1 MNTMIFYVLLGYR
14 PLDFTTDDGNAV
26 KGTQLFVRFPEDGV
40 TGEMCD
46 KLFVRDGIELPAL
59 TPGMTLDIRFNRKG
73 KVAAV
78 KVAVPAKS

>member
-1 MNTMIFYVLLGYR
+1 MPLIILYILLGYR
-14 PLDFTTDDGNAV
+14 KLDFTTDDGNAV

-46 KLFVRDGIELPAL
+46 KLFVRDGVELPAL
-59 TPGMTLDIRFNRKG
+59 TPGMTLDISFNRKG

-78 KVAVPAKS
+78 KVAIPAKS